1 MTRSLFSILLLFWC
15 SVLSAQ
21 DFDTSMILAEDG
33 ETVEVYRDEN
43 DREDILIEPT
53 KRILPS
59 DYPDSQLVKAEY
71 GYMQNLDSLLRNY
84 KEEAKSPPVSGGSFF
99 SFLSS
104 GFLKVL
110 LWGIA
115 IFAVLYILYHL
126 LDGQGNL
133 FFKNKK
139 LETLDDKSEA
149 DAIMTSPL
157 QLLQQAAARGDY
169 RQAVRYQYAYLL
181 QLLGEKQHV
190 VVQPQKTSRHYMR
203 EVSKRDYA
211 SEFARLTLL
220 YEYVWFGGVVPN
232 SLQYESINEGYRNF
246 LSKWL

>member
-1 MTRSLFSILLLFWC
+1 MIVRILIIIMVFW
-15 SVLSAQ
+15 SGAIAAQ
-21 DFDTSMILAEDG
+21 DYDTVTIPVEDW
-33 ETVEVYRDEN
+33 ESEN
-43 DREDILIEPT
+43 ANQQESDHANRLLEPT

-59 DYPDSQLVKAEY
+59 DYSDSQRVKPEY
-71 GYMQNLDSLLRNY
+71 DYLQNLDSLLRNY
-84 KEEAKSPPVSGGSFF
+84 KEEEKPPPVSGGSFF
-99 SFLSS
+99 SFLNN

-110 LWGIA
+110 LWGLA
-115 IFAVLYILYHL
+115 IFAVLYVLYHL
-126 LDGQGNL
+126 IAGQGNL

-139 LETLDDKSEA
+139 LETLDGNREGDTIIA
-149 DAIMTSPL
+149 SPL

-190 VVQPQKTSRHYMR
+190 IVQPQKTSQHYMR

-211 SEFARLTLL
+211 SEFARLTLQ

-232 SLQYESINEGYRNF
+232 NVQYETIHEGYRNF